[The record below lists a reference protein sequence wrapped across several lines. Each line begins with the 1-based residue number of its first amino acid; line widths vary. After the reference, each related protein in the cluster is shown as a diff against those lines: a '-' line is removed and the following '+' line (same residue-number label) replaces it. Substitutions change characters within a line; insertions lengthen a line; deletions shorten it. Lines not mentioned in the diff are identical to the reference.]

1 MTQPVS
7 TKRRA
12 ALAAQVE
19 KTLANTPVYDIHTH
33 LYDPAF
39 GELLLWGIDDLL
51 VYHYLVAEAFRQ
63 FDVPYD
69 KFWAMSKQQQAD
81 VIWDTLFIQH
91 SPISESCRGVLT
103 TLNRLGLDVKKRDL
117 PKLRKWFAKWNVAD
131 YTTHVMERA
140 GVNRICMTNSP
151 FDDIERAV
159 WERGFER
166 DPRFTA
172 ALRIDPLL
180 LSWSD
185 SAAPRLRDWGYNVTP
200 ELSEKTVNEVRRF
213 LADWTRRID
222 AQYLMV
228 SLPPDFIYP
237 GNNSCARLMETAV
250 LPHCREFGLPFAMMP
265 GVKRGVNPLLKL
277 AGDGV
282 GLCDTASYE
291 SLIAAHPD
299 NQFLITALARENQYS
314 LCVAA
319 RKFRNLHLFGCWWF
333 TNIPYLIEEMTRMRL
348 ELIGLS
354 VTPQHSDARV
364 LDQILYKWD
373 HSRRLIAKVLTD
385 KYADLAATGWE
396 PTGAEIQRD
405 VQDLFGGAFERF
417 CGRHAARVAHASV
430 RPPVMRGQRRV

>member
-1 MTQPVS
+1 MS

-200 ELSEKTVNEVRRF
+200 ELSEKTVKEVRRF

-430 RPPVMRGQRRV
+430 RPPVKRGQRRV

>member
-1 MTQPVS
+1 MTEPVS
-7 TKRRA
+7 VQRRA
-12 ALAAQVE
+12 ALAAQIE
-19 KTLANTPVYDIHTH
+19 KTVASTPVYDIHTH

-63 FDVPYD
+63 FDIPYD
-69 KFWAMSKQQQAD
+69 RFWAMSKQQQAD
-81 VIWDTLFIQH
+81 AIWDALFLKH
-91 SPISESCRGVLT
+91 SPISEACRGVLT

-117 PKLRKWFAKWNVAD
+117 PALRKWFAKWNVSD
-131 YTTHVMERA
+131 YTTHVMDLA
-140 GVNRICMTNSP
+140 GVSRICMTNSP
-151 FDDIERAV
+151 FDDIERVV
-159 WERGFER
+159 WERGFRR
-166 DPRFTA
+166 DERFTA

-180 LSWSD
+180 LAWTD
-185 SAAPRLRDWGYNVTP
+185 TAAPRLRDWGYDVTP
-200 ELSEKTVNEVRRF
+200 QLSEKTIGEVRRF

-222 AQYLMV
+222 AQYVMV
-228 SLPPDFIYP
+228 SLPPEFTYP
-237 GNNSCARLMETAV
+237 GDTVTSRLMETAV

-282 GLCDTASYE
+282 GHCDTATYE
-291 SLIAAHPD
+291 NLIAAHPD
-299 NQFLITALARENQYS
+299 NRFLITALARENQYS

-373 HSRRLIAKVLTD
+373 HSRRIIADVLVD
-385 KYADLAATGWE
+385 KYTDIATTGWV
-396 PTGAEIQRD
+396 PTKAEIQRD
-405 VQDLFGGAFERF
+405 VKSLLGGAFSEF
-417 CGRHAARVAHASV
+417 LASTKRHAESADVAI
-430 RPPVMRGQRRV
+430 

>member
-200 ELSEKTVNEVRRF
+200 ELSEKTVKEVRRF

-430 RPPVMRGQRRV
+430 RPPVKRGQRRV

>member
-1 MTQPVS
+1 MTQPV
-7 TKRRA
+7 TAKRRA
-12 ALAAQVE
+12 ALAAQIEQAVA
-19 KTLANTPVYDIHTH
+19 TTPVYDIHTH

-51 VYHYLVAEAFRQ
+51 VYHYLVAEGFRQ
-63 FDVPYD
+63 FDLSYD
-69 KFWAMSKQQQAD
+69 KFWSLSKCEQAE
-81 VIWDTLFIQH
+81 VIWKTLFLDH

-117 PKLRKWFAKWNVAD
+117 PKLRKWFAKWDVAD
-131 YTTHVMERA
+131 YTTHVMDRA
-140 GVNRICMTNSP
+140 GVRRICMTNSP
-151 FDDIERAV
+151 FDDTERVV

-166 DPRFTA
+166 DSRFTA

-180 LSWSD
+180 LNWQET
-185 SAAPRLRDWGYNVTP
+185 AAPRLRDWGYDVTP
-200 ELSEKTVNEVRRF
+200 QLSEKTVGEVRRF

-228 SLPPDFIYP
+228 SLPPEFTYP
-237 GNNSCARLMETAV
+237 GDNACARLMETAV

-282 GLCDTASYE
+282 GLCDTKSFE

-333 TNIPYLIEEMTRMRL
+333 TNIPYLIEEMTRLRL
-348 ELIGLS
+348 ELVGLS
-354 VTPQHSDARV
+354 ITPQHSDARV

-373 HSRRLIAKVLTD
+373 HSRRIIARVLTD

-396 PTGAEIQRD
+396 PTRAEIERD
-405 VQDLFGGAFERF
+405 VQDLFGGAFDRF
-417 CGRHAARVAHASV
+417 CGRQAARVAGTP
-430 RPPVMRGQRRV
+430 RPLATKRVKRRA

>member
-12 ALAAQVE
+12 ALTAQVE

-185 SAAPRLRDWGYNVTP
+185 SAVPRLRDWGYNVTP

>member
-185 SAAPRLRDWGYNVTP
+185 SAVPRLRDWGYNVTP

-430 RPPVMRGQRRV
+430 RPPVKRGQRRV

>member
-200 ELSEKTVNEVRRF
+200 ELSEKTVKEVRRF

-282 GLCDTASYE
+282 GLCNTASYE

-430 RPPVMRGQRRV
+430 RPPVKRGQRRV

>member
-1 MTQPVS
+1 MS

-430 RPPVMRGQRRV
+430 RPPVKRGQRRV

>member
-1 MTQPVS
+1 MTATVS
-7 TKRRA
+7 NKRRA
-12 ALAAQVE
+12 AIASQLE
-19 KTLANTPVYDIHTH
+19 KTVLNTPVYDIHTH

-63 FDVPYD
+63 FDLPYD
-69 KFWAMSKQQQAD
+69 KFWAMSKTEQAD
-81 VIWDTLFIQH
+81 AIWNALFIEH
-91 SPISESCRGVLT
+91 SPISEACRGVLT

-117 PKLRKWFAKWNVAD
+117 PKLRKWFAGWKVAD
-131 YTTHVMERA
+131 YTTHCMEVAR
-140 GVNRICMTNSP
+140 VKRICMTNSP
-151 FDDIERAV
+151 FDDVERVV
-159 WERGFER
+159 WERGFKR
-166 DPRFTA
+166 DERFTA

-180 LSWSD
+180 LSWHET
-185 SAAPRLRDWGYNVTP
+185 AAPRLRDWGYDVTP
-200 ELSEKTVNEVRRF
+200 ELSEKTASEVRRF

-228 SLPPDFIYP
+228 SLPPNFTYP
-237 GNNSCARLMETAV
+237 GDNVCARLMETAV

-282 GLCDTASYE
+282 GHCDTATYE

-299 NQFLITALARENQYS
+299 NKFLLTALSRENQYS
-314 LCVAA
+314 LCVAT

-364 LDQILYKWD
+364 LDQILYKWE
-373 HSRRLIAKVLTD
+373 HSRRVIGRVLAE
-385 KYADLAATGWE
+385 KYGDLADTGWE
-396 PTGAEIQRD
+396 PTKVEIERD

-417 CGRHAARVAHASV
+417 CGRQTAREVEAGRRVAA
-430 RPPVMRGQRRV
+430 GKGKRRS